1 MAEAIERAN
10 SLDSDKLV
18 TALEATDY
26 AGVLG
31 RTKFDATAH
40 NATYGFDPAEGDIVP
55 VIQWIDGERVP
66 VFPESIAETEIE
78 LAQ

>member
-1 MAEAIERAN
+1 
-10 SLDSDKLV
+10 
-18 TALEATDY
+18 
-26 AGVLG
+26 LG
-31 RTKFDATAH
+31 RTKFDAVAH

-78 LAQ
+78 PAQ